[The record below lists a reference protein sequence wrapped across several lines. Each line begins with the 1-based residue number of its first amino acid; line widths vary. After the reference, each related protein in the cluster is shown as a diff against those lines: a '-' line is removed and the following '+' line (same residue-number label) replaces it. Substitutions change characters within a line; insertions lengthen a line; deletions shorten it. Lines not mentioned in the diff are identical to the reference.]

1 MKIGDEWVRVE
12 HGNSVIIGGEMHVAY
27 LRIERGLFGTDI
39 VAHSAGEPV
48 EIYNSAPTDDQV

>member
-1 MKIGDEWVRVE
+1 MKIDDEWVRVVY
-12 HGNSVIIGGEMHVAY
+12 SSSTIISGEMHVAY